1 MDTSATRG
9 LLSTLPQE
17 LPLEFLKEIT
27 NAFSD
32 ERKISDGAFGTV
44 YKVWFGVH
52 FFYFFPNMQD
62 SYVSLQQLTH
72 LNTQPERT
80 LEQTHHA

>member
-1 MDTSATRG
+1 MATSATSG

-27 NAFSD
+27 NAFSY
-32 ERKISDGAFGTV
+32 ERKISDGTFGTV

-52 FFYFFPNMQD
+52 FFYFFSNMQD
-62 SYVSLQQLTH
+62 GYVSFH
-72 LNTQPERT
+72 E
-80 LEQTHHA
+80 EQRK

>member
-1 MDTSATRG
+1 MATSASSG

-52 FFYFFPNMQD
+52 FFLFLFEHAG
-62 SYVSLQQLTH
+62 QLCIIAAI
-72 LNTQPERT
+72 NSP
-80 LEQTHHA
+80 

>member
-52 FFYFFPNMQD
+52 FFFLFEHAG
-62 SYVSLQQLTH
+62 QLCIIAAI
-72 LNTQPERT
+72 NSP
-80 LEQTHHA
+80 

>member
-52 FFYFFPNMQD
+52 FFYFFSNMQD
-62 SYVSLQQLTH
+62 GYVSFH
-72 LNTQPERT
+72 E
-80 LEQTHHA
+80 EQRK

>member
-1 MDTSATRG
+1 MATSASSG

-52 FFYFFPNMQD
+52 FFYFFSDMQD
-62 SYVSLQQLTH
+62 GYVSFH
-72 LNTQPERT
+72 E
-80 LEQTHHA
+80 EQRK